1 MPEETALVPVNDNPE
16 PDFYDKLT
24 IEELFK
30 AVLDSHNGGKT
41 EYSGLLA
48 DPMESS
54 LYRIGQNYQKWTP
67 TEEQLFSIVES
78 SPLLTL
84 IHVHRQTQI
93 TRLDGWQDAQDKL
106 GWAIVHKSHDKR
118 KENAPD
124 DAEGK
129 IEYLRGIFE
138 EPYHLAVLGNTFTSL
153 MNQCVDFGLTV
164 DKVPI
169 ELLRKGKRLKS
180 LVLYDPRT
188 IRPVWELIWQYKR
201 ENADTEMAIE
211 NPKYILEKL
220 SEQYAKVTGGADLT
234 KCSWVQY
241 YQNQLKA
248 AWTDDEMIVGMNF
261 PSARMDRRGFGL
273 SRAERAVLALEAWI
287 NAWGYNAEQFKIG
300 ISMAKGI
307 LAAIGSYS
315 DENVKSLKKSLI
327 GQLTKR
333 PGTTFPI
340 ISVPSKDGLQWI
352 RLDPNNKEMD
362 FMQWLDYCSSMVCGI
377 YSVDPQEIGLASR
390 AQAFSGKLI
399 SNTSAEAL
407 TAKKDHGYQSLLLEL
422 KHLNDRII
430 KRAGPEFV
438 DYRFIWTGIDKVATE
453 QERIQILKSKDFLTI
468 NEKRIQENEDQVEI
482 VVPLLGTE
490 INFADVPDRLLDPLL
505 RAIQQAQQAKMQ
517 DSMMQQQQ
525 QAGAEPDQGGGDQGG
540 EVGQEEAQ
548 QEPAPGETGEAEPE
562 KENVGKAILSGMPKL
577 IRLNITRA

>member
-1 MPEETALVPVNDNPE
+1 
-16 PDFYDKLT
+16 
-24 IEELFK
+24 
-30 AVLDSHNGGKT
+30 
-41 EYSGLLA
+41 
-48 DPMESS
+48 
-54 LYRIGQNYQKWTP
+54 
-67 TEEQLFSIVES
+67 
-78 SPLLTL
+78 
-84 IHVHRQTQI
+84 
-93 TRLDGWQDAQDKL
+93 
-106 GWAIVHKSHDKR
+106 
-118 KENAPD
+118 
-124 DAEGK
+124 
-129 IEYLRGIFE
+129 
-138 EPYHLAVLGNTFTSL
+138 
-153 MNQCVDFGLTV
+153 
-164 DKVPI
+164 
-169 ELLRKGKRLKS
+169 
-180 LVLYDPRT
+180 
-188 IRPVWELIWQYKR
+188 
-201 ENADTEMAIE
+201 
-211 NPKYILEKL
+211 
-220 SEQYAKVTGGADLT
+220 
-234 KCSWVQY
+234 
-241 YQNQLKA
+241 
-248 AWTDDEMIVGMNF
+248 
-261 PSARMDRRGFGL
+261 
-273 SRAERAVLALEAWI
+273 
-287 NAWGYNAEQFKIG
+287 
-300 ISMAKGI
+300 
-307 LAAIGSYS
+307 
-315 DENVKSLKKSLI
+315 
-327 GQLTKR
+327 
-333 PGTTFPI
+333 
-340 ISVPSKDGLQWI
+340 
-352 RLDPNNKEMD
+352 MD